1 MNVKQEKSY
10 AKTQRA
16 QDFLKSEAGIAAYN
30 ELKRMIED
38 DSYNTCSSFSPSA
51 EDGKLL
57 FIDKHMS
64 YLCTHLGVNAEQ
76 YLSNLRLITKVR

>member
-1 MNVKQEKSY
+1 MDINKKY

-16 QDFLKSEAGIAAYN
+16 QEFLKSDEGREVYE
-30 ELKRMIED
+30 ELMKMVED
-38 DSYNTCSSFSPSA
+38 SSYNTVSTFSPSA
-51 EDGKLL
+51 EDGTLL

-64 YLCTHLGVNAEQ
+64 YICSHLGVNSAQ